1 MTLPFLESPV
11 EQARRVVA
19 LTVTA
24 WRVPTPSPRALA
36 RRAPYGH
43 VPLRVA
49 RRARADAVH
58 SPLSAPAL
66 AHSW

>member
-1 MTLPFLESPV
+1 MTHPFLASPV
-11 EQARRVVA
+11 EQARRVIA

-24 WRVPTPSPRALA
+24 WCVPTPSPRALA

-43 VPLRVA
+43 VPVRLA
-49 RRARADAVH
+49 RRAQADAMR
-58 SPLSAPAL
+58 SQINAPAF